1 MTVVGFDTG
10 MAGFNCSRLRID
22 GATSMPMWASSSAMP
37 IIKPRNK
44 SVYRF
49 WLIL

>member
-22 GATSMPMWASSSAMP
+22 GADIDANVGVFLGNADNQTP
-37 IIKPRNK
+37 K
-44 SVYRF
+44 
-49 WLIL
+49 